1 LKPVRTGPND
11 SSMHDLSTTLVAVG
25 TPPGRGG
32 IGCLRISGSRSAE
45 IARGLFR
52 AVTRDVTPTAGG
64 PPRFGRFLDRQG
76 RSLDH
81 GYLVLFPA
89 GASYTGESS
98 AELWTHGSPAVLG
111 ELVEAAVAVGAL
123 PASPGEFTYR
133 AMRNGR
139 IDLSRAEA
147 VRDLVDARTRYQAR
161 LAFAQADG
169 AVARRV
175 SPLRELLEEW
185 IARGEAAVEF
195 VDEAETHLPSGALG
209 QAIEQA
215 RTECRQLL
223 AGFRQGRVVRDG
235 ATLAIVGLP
244 NVGKSSL
251 FNRLLEQD
259 RAIVTEIAG
268 TTRDTLEEDLD
279 VGGIPVRLIDTAGLR
294 TVVDPVEGEGVR
306 RAHAARAEAD
316 LVLLVLDGSRP
327 LQDDEQ
333 AALERVASGPERER
347 TIAVLNKSDL
357 PSPSVEGPR
366 AGLPLI
372 RVSALRGDGIEDL
385 RRELREH
392 LIGSGTLE
400 APVITNARHARSL
413 EHAAAS
419 LDQAWG
425 ALQQGLSEEIIVED
439 LGLAMRHLGEIT
451 GEFTTEDLYDRIF
464 STFCIG
470 K

>member
-1 LKPVRTGPND
+1 
-11 SSMHDLSTTLVAVG
+11 MHDLSTTLVAVA

-32 IGCLRISGSRSAE
+32 IGCLRISGPRSSE

-52 AVTRDVTPTAGG
+52 PASRGASPTAAGG
-64 PPRFGRFLDRQG
+64 PTFGKFLDRQG
-76 RSLDH
+76 RPLDH
-81 GYLVLFPA
+81 GYLVLFA
-89 GASYTGESS
+89 TGASYTGENS
-98 AELWTHGSPAVLG
+98 AELWTHGSPAVLA
-111 ELVEAAVAVGAL
+111 ELVEAALAEGAV
-123 PASPGEFTYR
+123 PAGPGEFTYR

-161 LAFAQADG
+161 LAFSQADG

-175 SPLRELLEEW
+175 TPLRELLEEW

-209 QAIEQA
+209 QAIERA
-215 RTECRQLL
+215 RKECQELL
-223 AGFRQGRVVRDG
+223 AGFREGRVVRDG

-259 RAIVTEIAG
+259 RAIVTDIAG

-279 VGGIPVRLIDTAGLR
+279 VGGVPVRLIDTAGLR

-327 LQDDEQ
+327 LQADER
-333 AALERVASGPERER
+333 AALDRVASGPERER

-357 PSPSVEGPR
+357 PSGNDDR
-366 AGLPLI
+366 ACAQMPLI
-372 RVSALRGDGIEDL
+372 PVSALRGDGIEQL

-392 LIGSGTLE
+392 LIGTGTLE

-413 EHAAAS
+413 ERAAES
-419 LDQAWG
+419 LAQAWA
-425 ALQQGLSEEIIVED
+425 ALGQGLSEEMVVED
-439 LGLAMRHLGEIT
+439 LRLAMRHLGEIT

>member
-1 LKPVRTGPND
+1 
-11 SSMHDLSTTLVAVG
+11 MHDLSTTLVAVG

-32 IGCLRISGSRSAE
+32 IGCLRISGPRSSE

-52 AVTRDVTPTAGG
+52 AASRGASPAAGG
-64 PPRFGRFLDRQG
+64 PPCFGRFLDRQG
-76 RSLDH
+76 RALDH

-89 GASYTGESS
+89 SASFTGESS

-111 ELVEAAVAVGAL
+111 ELVEAAVAAGAL
-123 PASPGEFTYR
+123 PSGPGEFTYR

-147 VRDLVDARTRYQAR
+147 VRDLVEARTRYQAR

-175 SPLRELLEEW
+175 TPLRELLEEW

-195 VDEAETHLPSGALG
+195 VDETETHLPSGALG
-209 QAIEQA
+209 RAIERA
-215 RTECRQLL
+215 RTECQQLL
-223 AGFRQGRVVRDG
+223 SGFRQGRVVRDG

-294 TVVDPVEGEGVR
+294 SVVDPVEGEGVR
-306 RAHAARAEAD
+306 RAQAARAEAD
-316 LVLLVLDGSRP
+316 LVLLVLDGSRS
-327 LQDDEQ
+327 LQDDERS
-333 AALERVASGPERER
+333 ALERVASGPERER

-357 PSPSVEGPR
+357 PSKSVDVSCSGT
-366 AGLPLI
+366 PLI

-413 EHAAAS
+413 EQAAAS
-419 LDQAWG
+419 LEQAWG
-425 ALQQGLSEEIIVED
+425 ALQQGLTEEIVVED
-439 LGLAMRHLGEIT
+439 LGQAMRHLGQIT

>member
-1 LKPVRTGPND
+1 
-11 SSMHDLSTTLVAVG
+11 M
-25 TPPGRGG
+25 
-32 IGCLRISGSRSAE
+32 
-45 IARGLFR
+45 FR
-52 AVTRDVTPTAGG
+52 AVSRAAAPAAGG
-64 PPRFGRFLDRQG
+64 PPSFGRFLDRQG
-76 RSLDH
+76 RALDH

-89 GASYTGESS
+89 GGSYTGESS

-111 ELVEAAVAVGAL
+111 ELVEAAIAAGAL
-123 PASPGEFTYR
+123 PAGPGEFTYR

-175 SPLRELLEEW
+175 APLRELLEEW

-195 VDEAETHLPSGALG
+195 VDETETHLPSGALG
-209 QAIEQA
+209 HAIERA
-215 RTECRQLL
+215 RAECQELL

-251 FNRLLEQD
+251 FNRLLQQD
-259 RAIVTEIAG
+259 RAIVTDIAG

-294 TVVDPVEGEGVR
+294 TVVDPVEDEGVR
-306 RAHAARAEAD
+306 RAHAARAESD

-327 LQDDEQ
+327 LEDDERV
-333 AALERVASGPERER
+333 ALERVATGPESER

-357 PSPSVEGPR
+357 PPGSDDGPR
-366 AGLPLI
+366 AAVPLV
-372 RVSALRGDGIEDL
+372 RVSALRGDGIGDL
-385 RRELREH
+385 QRELREH
-392 LIGSGTLE
+392 LIGKGALE

-413 EHAAAS
+413 ELAAESLGQAS
-419 LDQAWG
+419 G
-425 ALQQGLSEEIIVED
+425 ALSQGLSEEMVVED
-439 LGLAMRHLGEIT
+439 LRLAMRHLGEIT

>member
-1 LKPVRTGPND
+1 MN
-11 SSMHDLSTTLVAVG
+11 DLSTTLVAVA

-32 IGCLRISGSRSAE
+32 IGCLRISGPRSTE

-52 AVTRDVTPTAGG
+52 AASSTTSPSAGG
-64 PPRFGRFLDRQG
+64 PPSFGKFLDRQE
-76 RSLDH
+76 RPLDH
-81 GYLVLFPA
+81 GYLVLFA
-89 GASYTGESS
+89 AAASFTGEIS

-111 ELVEAAVAVGAL
+111 ELVEAAVAAGAL
-123 PASPGEFTYR
+123 PAGPGEFTYR

-147 VRDLVDARTRYQAR
+147 VRDLVEARTRYQAR
-161 LAFAQADG
+161 LAFSQADG

-175 SPLRELLEEW
+175 APLRELLEEW

-195 VDEAETHLPSGALG
+195 VDETETHLPSGALG
-209 QAIEQA
+209 QAIERAQKDCL
-215 RTECRQLL
+215 ELL
-223 AGFRQGRVVRDG
+223 AGFREGRVVRDG

-259 RAIVTEIAG
+259 RAIVTDIAG

-279 VGGIPVRLIDTAGLR
+279 IGGVPVRLIDTAGLR

-306 RAHAARAEAD
+306 RAQAARAEAD

-327 LQDDEQ
+327 LQDEER
-333 AALERVASGPERER
+333 AALARIASGPERDR

-357 PSPSVEGPR
+357 PSNTTDGP
-366 AGLPLI
+366 AAPLPLI

-392 LIGSGTLE
+392 LIGTGTLE
-400 APVITNARHARSL
+400 DPVITNARHARSL
-413 EHAAAS
+413 EQAAESLGQAS
-419 LDQAWG
+419 G
-425 ALQQGLSEEIIVED
+425 AMGRGLSEEMVVED
-439 LGLAMRHLGEIT
+439 LRLAMRHLGEIT

>member
-1 LKPVRTGPND
+1 
-11 SSMHDLSTTLVAVG
+11 MHDLSTTLVAVG

-32 IGCLRISGSRSAE
+32 IGCLRISGPRSSE

-52 AVTRDVTPTAGG
+52 AASRGVSPAAGG
-64 PPRFGRFLDRQG
+64 PPSFGKFLDRQG
-76 RSLDH
+76 RALDH
-81 GYLVLFPA
+81 GYLVLFA
-89 GASYTGESS
+89 ARASYTGEIS
-98 AELWTHGSPAVLG
+98 AELWTHGSPAVLA
-111 ELVEAAVAVGAL
+111 ELVETAVAAGAL
-123 PASPGEFTYR
+123 PAGPGEFTYR

-161 LAFAQADG
+161 LAFSQADG

-175 SPLRELLEEW
+175 APLRELLEEW

-195 VDEAETHLPSGALG
+195 VDETETHLPSGVLR

-215 RTECRQLL
+215 RQECQELL

-259 RAIVTEIAG
+259 RAIVTDIAG

-279 VGGIPVRLIDTAGLR
+279 IGGVPVRLIDTAGLR

-327 LQDDEQ
+327 LHDDER
-333 AALERVASGPERER
+333 AALDRVASGPEHDR

-357 PSPSVEGPR
+357 PSEIADRSR
-366 AGLPLI
+366 AEMPLI

-392 LIGSGTLE
+392 LIGTGTLE

-413 EHAAAS
+413 EQAAAA
-419 LDQAWG
+419 LRQAEG
-425 ALQQGLSEEIIVED
+425 ALDQGLSEEMVVED
-439 LGLAMRHLGEIT
+439 LRLAMRHLGEIT